1 MKHQI
6 VLSDNRVVG
15 TGWLPPL
22 PDLRDYTEIHP
33 KIETV
38 IQKLALADSS
48 LLPDKVDLRQWCS
61 KIQDQGKLGSCTAH
75 AAAGIIEYFE
85 RRSFSKE
92 IGASRLFIYK
102 NARNLRKVTG
112 DKGAYLR
119 DTMAALVI
127 CGVPSENYWEYTD
140 NDPDF
145 DREPSSFIYA
155 VADNYEALQYFCHDS
170 LGTSQSSAE
179 LLSSVKRYLVTGI
192 PSMFG
197 FYGFSSFTQ
206 ADIPGGI
213 PYPSLDEQ
221 AQWGHAV
228 VAVGYDDTIKIK
240 NIKYNQETTGA
251 LLIRNSWG
259 SNWGD
264 QGYGWLPYDYVL
276 NKLATDFWSLLS
288 MEWIDTDQFGI

>member
-1 MKHQI
+1 MKRQI

-38 IQKLALADSS
+38 IQKLTLADSF

-61 KIQDQGKLGSCTAH
+61 EIQDQGKLGSCTAH

-85 RRSFSKE
+85 RRSFSKD
-92 IGASRLFIYK
+92 ISASRLFIYK

-127 CGVPSENYWEYTD
+127 CGVPSESYWEYTD
-140 NDPDF
+140 NDSDF

-179 LLSSVKRYLVTGI
+179 VLSSVKRYLVAGI

-197 FYGFSSFTQ
+197 FYGFSSFIQ
-206 ADIPGGI
+206 SDIPGGI
-213 PYPSLDEQ
+213 PYPGLDEQ
-221 AQWGHAV
+221 AQWGHAI

-276 NKLATDFWSLLS
+276 NKLANDFWSLIS